1 MAQSWVKRNTAWD
14 LAEPGFWETLLP
26 PGGGS
31 QNDPMVGASAAFL
44 VVRCLHVS
52 PLPPESF

>member
-14 LAEPGFWETLLP
+14 LAETGFWETLLP

-31 QNDPMVGASAAFL
+31 QNDPMVGAALLLLEGA
-44 VVRCLHVS
+44 
-52 PLPPESF
+52 